1 MIIIKNKQAIEK
13 MRTAGQ
19 LLASVMADAAQL
31 VVAGQSTLAINDAL
45 EKDMRAKGLR
55 PECIGYAGYKHATCI
70 SVNDVVVHGV
80 PSQDVTLQ
88 EGDLVKIDIVGSHK
102 GYCADMARSY
112 FVGEPS
118 QNARRLIQVAQQ
130 ALDGAIERVRPGVR
144 LSDIS
149 AYIQQEVEKAGF
161 GVVRRFAGHG
171 IGRAIHEAPEVP
183 NFGEPG
189 NGPIL
194 REGMTICIEP
204 MITEK
209 GIEVDIAGDG
219 WTARTRDGG
228 LAGHVEDTI
237 LVTTNGAS
245 ILTRP
250 SEQMRV

>member
-1 MIIIKNKQAIEK
+1 MITIKNKQAIEK
-13 MRTAGQ
+13 MRIAGQ
-19 LLASVMADAAQL
+19 HLATVMADAAS
-31 VVAGQSTLAINDAL
+31 VVIAGQSTLAIDSAL
-45 EKDMRAKGLR
+45 EKHMRALGLK

-80 PSQDVTLQ
+80 PSQDTVLQ
-88 EGDLVKIDIVGSHK
+88 DGDLVKIDIVGSYK

-112 FVGEPS
+112 FVGEPLP
-118 QNARRLIQVAQQ
+118 NARRLVAVAQA
-130 ALDGAIERVRPGVR
+130 ALDGAIERVRPGIHMGV
-144 LSDIS
+144 IS

-171 IGRAIHEAPEVP
+171 IGKAIHEEPEVP
-183 NFGEPG
+183 NFGAAG
-189 NGPIL
+189 DGPVL

-204 MITEK
+204 MITEN
-209 GIEVDIAGDG
+209 GFEVDIESDG
-219 WTARTRDGG
+219 WTAKTRDGG

-250 SEQMRV
+250 TCIAGL